1 MRFLKHLFFAGIILA
16 SFGLVATSCGGGNS
30 DGITAETKI
39 SGPLGKFFEVVD
51 KNYKLNT
58 DGMSPKISIQI
69 KRIAE
74 GGPKEASWSSE
85 PTFNIDIMDA
95 DDNVLGSDKSSVVID
110 KEQLEAIFALGVG
123 ETATLTFK
131 LHGQLDGASKLK
143 VSSTWKEEKEKSEMT
158 DNSSD
163 DEEYSDYSSS
173 SSTSSSSDYSDDNS
187 SDDGGYDSSDPYKDA
202 RSSIEDAKRQAR
214 SEVDAAY
221 EQSKKEMDKAM
232 DEAYGKTGAKV
243 MKKLSGYDKARKEMD
258 KNYEESKELLGY

>member
-143 VSSTWKEEKEKSEMT
+143 VSSTWKEEKEKSEESSGT
-158 DNSSD
+158 DEDDSDYSDSSSSMSPDDDSSD
-163 DEEYSDYSSS
+163 DSGSDYSSA
-173 SSTSSSSDYSDDNS
+173 YEE
-187 SDDGGYDSSDPYKDA
+187 GM
-202 RSSIEDAKRQAR
+202 RQAKG
-214 SEVDAAY
+214 AY
-221 EQSKKEMDKAM
+221 DEGRRQAKEAYDEGMRQAKEAMDKGM
-232 DEAYGKTGAKV
+232 EEAYGKAGAKAI
-243 MKKLSGYDKARKEMD
+243 KKLSGYDKAVKDYEREVD
-258 KNYEESKELLGY
+258 KAWNDLGED